1 MESNKEEIENNL
13 KSRQFKKSNLI
24 NNLLVSSKFRSILML
39 VLMAILI
46 STVPTVIPFLHRS
59 NAQEPATS
67 LESGGGVGQQLTIE
81 NIEKYIAVVSG
92 IAEIGVVILL
102 YKTVKDFAELAKV
115 SKLQTEVRFRPW
127 IGPSSGILRMAEKSD
142 TDQYRYAISLKNF
155 GEVPSSAVTALSAIF
170 SSLPTREIF
179 KKKPVSEFNLG
190 PLLPNMEKKYWIF
203 IDTDKINKS
212 VNGVSQVFVALYFSY
227 TYVGGTSAYGTISQ
241 YDGKNDTFIHRDM
254 WLD

>member
-1 MESNKEEIENNL
+1 
-13 KSRQFKKSNLI
+13 
-24 NNLLVSSKFRSILML
+24 ML

-59 NAQEPATS
+59 NAQEPVAS

-92 IAEIGVVILL
+92 IAEIGVILL

-127 IGPSSGILRMAEKSD
+127 IGPSSGILRMAKKAILIS
-142 TDQYRYAISLKNF
+142 TDI
-155 GEVPSSAVTALSAIF
+155 PSSAVTALSAIF

-179 KKKPVSEFNLG
+179 KKEPVSEFNLG
-190 PLLPNMEKKYWIF
+190 PLLPNMEKKY
-203 IDTDKINKS
+203 
-212 VNGVSQVFVALYFSY
+212 
-227 TYVGGTSAYGTISQ
+227 
-241 YDGKNDTFIHRDM
+241 
-254 WLD
+254 

>member
-1 MESNKEEIENNL
+1 
-13 KSRQFKKSNLI
+13 
-24 NNLLVSSKFRSILML
+24 ML

-59 NAQEPATS
+59 NAQEPVAS

-142 TDQYRYAISLKNF
+142 TDQYRYAISLKNLGRYLLLQLPHCQLF
-155 GEVPSSAVTALSAIF
+155 FLHYLQEKYLRKSLSVNLILGLF
-170 SSLPTREIF
+170 FQIWRKNIGSLSTPTRLASLLTVCP
-179 KKKPVSEFNLG
+179 KS
-190 PLLPNMEKKYWIF
+190 LLPYIF
-203 IDTDKINKS
+203 PIP
-212 VNGVSQVFVALYFSY
+212 
-227 TYVGGTSAYGTISQ
+227 
-241 YDGKNDTFIHRDM
+241 M
-254 WLD
+254 